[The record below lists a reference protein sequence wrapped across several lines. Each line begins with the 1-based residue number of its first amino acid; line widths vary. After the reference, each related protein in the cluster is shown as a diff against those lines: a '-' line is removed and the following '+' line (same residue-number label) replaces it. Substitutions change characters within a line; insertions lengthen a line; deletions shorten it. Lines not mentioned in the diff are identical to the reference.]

1 LLVLPPDDRAVVADP
16 DSVLC
21 RLLLVLPPDDDR
33 AVVADPDSVLCRAL
47 LLPDSVTALSLSAL
61 CLLLLLPLL
70 SCAAAWWW
78 LPS

>member
-1 LLVLPPDDRAVVADP
+1 
-16 DSVLC
+16 
-21 RLLLVLPPDDDR
+21 LLVLPPDDDR
-33 AVVADPDSVLCRAL
+33 PVVADPDSVLCRAL

-61 CLLLLLPLL
+61 CLLLL

>member
-1 LLVLPPDDRAVVADP
+1 
-16 DSVLC
+16 
-21 RLLLVLPPDDDR
+21 LLVLPPDDDR

-61 CLLLLLPLL
+61 CLPLLLPLL

-78 LPS
+78 LLS